1 MNDVHNDGS
10 RVIKTVEEKTIM
22 TFTMIKR
29 V

>member
-1 MNDVHNDGS
+1 MNDINDNGS

-22 TFTMIKR
+22 TFTMTTR